1 MLLSIIIP
9 VYNIEDY
16 VGACINSVLN
26 QNIDATQ
33 YEIIVVDD
41 GSKDGSFKIIEAFA
55 SQHNNI
61 IVHKQQNVGLGGAR
75 KSGLKLA
82 KGKYVYF
89 LDGDDYLAHNTL
101 REVLDCMEINNL
113 DILGF
118 DIQTTSETNVVE
130 STTPVD
136 INHDVDVMDG
146 ITFIGANDNYR
157 VEVWWYLV
165 KKDFLLNLGLT
176 FEDKRFVNDSY
187 FTPSLFINAQRVAF
201 IPIDIYR
208 YVQREN
214 SITSNKG
221 LRHYEKH
228 IKDLEYAIYKMDS
241 IIDQLRLK
249 PSPNSNTIEKIKI
262 KQESYVF
269 FSIVRF
275 LKSDLKFDYLIR
287 LLKKYKNINAYP
299 IRLLLKGQEYSSIK
313 FRIITFIFNTKLL
326 LYPVVLFSK
335 LFYRLQ
341 RKIYT

>member
-9 VYNIEDY
+9 VYNIEHY

-26 QNIDATQ
+26 QSIDSEQ

-41 GSKDGSFKIIEAFA
+41 GSKDGSLKIIEAFA
-55 SQHNNI
+55 IQNNNI

-89 LDGDDYLAHNTL
+89 LDGDDYLANNTL
-101 REVLDCMEINNL
+101 RQVLDCLEINKL

-118 DIQTTSETNVVE
+118 NVTTTNQTNLVE
-130 STTPVD
+130 STTPVH
-136 INHDVDVMDG
+136 INTEVDVKDG
-146 ITFIGANDNYR
+146 ISFIGANDNYR
-157 VEVWWYLV
+157 VEVWWYLINRE
-165 KKDFLLNLGLT
+165 FLLKSGLT

-187 FTPSLFINAQRVAF
+187 FTPTLFINAKRVAF

-214 SITSNKG
+214 SITSNKN

-228 IKDLEYAIYKMDS
+228 IKDLEYAIFKMDD
-241 IIDQLRLK
+241 IIATLCRK
-249 PSPNSNTIEKIKI
+249 PSPNQSAIEKIKI

-275 LKSDLKFDYLIR
+275 LKSDLKTDYLIG

-299 IRLLLKGQEYSSIK
+299 IRLLLKGKEYSNVK
-313 FRIITFIFNTKLL
+313 FSIITFIFNTNFLL
-326 LYPVVLFSK
+326 FPCVIFSK
-335 LFYRLQ
+335 SYYGLK
-341 RKIYT
+341 RKIFT